1 MMECNVC
8 PPVLKD
14 GDDHDWPE
22 GLLLCNHHVILN
34 MSKDG
39 RLHEE
44 PWEGRWIV
52 TPQSSTISYLARWKA
67 TV

>member
-1 MMECNVC
+1 MCEGVMCKECNVC
-8 PPVLKD
+8 SPVLKD

-34 MSKDG
+34 MCKDG

-44 PWEGRWIV
+44 PLGGDAHCTV
-52 TPQSSTISYLARWKA
+52 TLQSNTQF
-67 TV
+67 